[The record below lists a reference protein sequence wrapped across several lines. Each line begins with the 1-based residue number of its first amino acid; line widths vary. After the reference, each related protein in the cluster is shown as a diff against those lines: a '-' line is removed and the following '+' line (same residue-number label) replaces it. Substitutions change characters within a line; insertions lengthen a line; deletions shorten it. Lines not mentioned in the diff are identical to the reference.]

1 MAKLPE
7 NAKRVF
13 KGILYDVYHFEQE
26 QFDGSTKTFEMLK
39 RKPSVQVI
47 PIKDGKVIMA
57 KEQQPGTEEFTTFV
71 GGCTDENEEPFVAAQ
86 RELKEETG
94 LESDDWEEIFKLE
107 IPGRID
113 WDIHFY
119 VARGCRETSAPET
132 DSGEKIKLKELSFE
146 EFINFTKREDFRNK
160 VFKSHMANFQY
171 SEDKVEYLKKKLFP

>member
-7 NAKRVF
+7 NAKLVF

-26 QFDGSTKTFEMLK
+26 QFDHSFKTFEILR

-47 PIKDGKVIMA
+47 PIKDGKVIVA
-57 KEQQPGTEEFTTFV
+57 HEQQPGTEEFSTFV
-71 GGCTDENEEPFVAAQ
+71 GGCSDGDEEPLIAAK

-94 LESDDWEEIFKLE
+94 LASSDWELLFTLE

-119 VARGCRETSAPET
+119 VARGCEEVAGVKL
-132 DSGEKIKLKELSFE
+132 DSGEKIQLKELSFE
-146 EFINFTKREDFRNK
+146 DFIVFTKRGDFRNK
-160 VFKSHMANFQY
+160 VFKSHMANFEY
-171 SEDKVEYLKKKLFP
+171 SDDKVEYLKKKLFP